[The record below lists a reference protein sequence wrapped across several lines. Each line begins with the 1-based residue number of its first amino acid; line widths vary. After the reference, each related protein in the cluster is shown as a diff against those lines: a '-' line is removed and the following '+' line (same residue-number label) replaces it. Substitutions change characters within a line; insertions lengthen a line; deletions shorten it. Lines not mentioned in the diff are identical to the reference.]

1 MILYPAFEQYLG
13 AEGKKIA
20 DEDRAE
26 HEKVCAVFTYF
37 LLFF

>member
-13 AEGKKIA
+13 AEGKQIA

-26 HEKVCAVFTYF
+26 HQKVCFRLIYF
-37 LLFF
+37 LLF